1 MSLLIDDDTKML
13 RDSAAGLFADAE
25 PVKALRRQRAA
36 QDVAAAGLGVWPDMV
51 ALGLPGMLLPVEA
64 GGAGLGM
71 MASVQIAEVLGRNLA
86 GGPFLSTVI
95 MGAVALRD
103 SGDAGLLERLASGS
117 LRLGIATDE
126 APRHQPERISCRVRR
141 ESGSLVLTGRKL
153 DVIGGNI
160 ADLLIVSAR
169 DENGLPGLF
178 LVEAGGPGLE
188 INASLGLDT
197 RPAVRVDF
205 NNAPA
210 TPLYAPALAER
221 MLAEMLDAGRLH
233 LAAEMLGVAQAA
245 FDRTV
250 EYLKIRVQFGRPIGS
265 FQALQHRAALL
276 FGALEISRS
285 VVAKAAWTWDHRPA
299 EAPRYV
305 ALAKAKLSAVARHVT
320 AEAVQ
325 LHGGIGVTDDFDLG
339 FYLKRAQRAANQL
352 GDYAFSLERY
362 AELRGL

>member
-25 PVKALRRQRAA
+25 PIKALRRQRAA

-51 ALGLPGMLLPVEA
+51 ALGLPGMLLPVES

-71 MASVQIAEVLGRNLA
+71 MASVQIAELLGRNLA
-86 GGPFLSTVI
+86 GGPFLSTVV
-95 MGAVALRD
+95 MGAVALRG
-103 SGDAGLLERLASGS
+103 SGHAALLERLAAGS
-117 LRLGIATDE
+117 LLLGIAIDE
-126 APRHQPERISCRVRR
+126 TPRHQPEHISSRVQRL
-141 ESGSLVLTGRKL
+141 SGNLVLTGRKL

-160 ADLLIVSAR
+160 AEMLIVSAG

-178 LVEAGGPGLE
+178 LVATSAPGLE
-188 INASLGLDT
+188 INARMGLDT
-197 RPAVRVDF
+197 RPVVSIDF
-205 NNAPA
+205 NSVPA
-210 TPLYAPALAER
+210 TPLHAPELAGKVLE
-221 MLAEMLDAGRLH
+221 EVLDAGRLH
-233 LAAEMLGVAQAA
+233 LAAEMLGVAQEA

-250 EYLKIRVQFGRPIGS
+250 EYLKVRVQFGRPIGS

-276 FGALEISRS
+276 FGALETSRS
-285 VVAKAAWTWDHRPA
+285 VVAKAAWTWDHSPA

-339 FYLKRAQRAANQL
+339 FYVKRAQRAANQL

-362 AELRGL
+362 AQLRGL

>member
-1 MSLLIDDDTKML
+1 MSLLIDDDVKML
-13 RDSAAGLFADAE
+13 RESAAKLFADAE
-25 PVKALRRQRAA
+25 PVKKLRQQRST
-36 QDVAAAGLGVWPDMV
+36 QDVAGAGRGVWQDMV
-51 ALGLPGMLLPVEA
+51 ALGLPGMLLPVAA

-103 SGDAGLLERLASGS
+103 SADAALLERLAAGD
-117 LRLGIATDE
+117 LLLGIATDE
-126 APRHQPERISCRVRR
+126 AARHHPGEISSHVQRG
-141 ESGSLVLTGRKL
+141 SGGFVLSGRKL
-153 DVIGGNI
+153 DIIGGNI

-169 DENGLPGLF
+169 DENGAPGLF
-178 LVEAGGPGLE
+178 LVPAGGPGLD
-188 INASLGLDT
+188 IKTSLGLDT
-197 RPAVRVDF
+197 RPVVSIDF

-210 TPLYAPALAER
+210 TQLCAPDLAVNL
-221 MLAEMLDAGRLH
+221 LAQMLDAGRLH
-233 LAAEMLGVAQAA
+233 LAAEMLGLAQEA

-285 VVAKAAWTWDHRPA
+285 VVAKAAWICDHSPA

-352 GDYAFSLERY
+352 GDYAWSLERY
-362 AELRGL
+362 AQLRGL

>member
-13 RDSAAGLFADAE
+13 RESAARLFADAE

-36 QDVAAAGLGVWPDMV
+36 QDVAGAGRGLWPDMV
-51 ALGLPGMLLPVEA
+51 ALGLPGMLLPADA

-71 MASVQIAEVLGRNLA
+71 MASTQIAEVLGRNLG
-86 GGPFLSTVI
+86 GGPFLSTVV

-103 SGDAGLLERLASGS
+103 SGDAGLLDRLAAGS
-117 LRLGIATDE
+117 LLLGIAVDE
-126 APRHQPERISCRVRR
+126 APRHRPGHISCQVQQK
-141 ESGSLVLTGRKL
+141 SGSLVLTGRKL
-153 DVIGGNI
+153 DVIGGDA
-160 ADLLIVSAR
+160 ADCLIVSAR
-169 DENGLPGLF
+169 DEDGLPGLF
-178 LVEAGGPGLE
+178 LVEAGAAGLK
-188 INASLGLDT
+188 ISASLGLDT
-197 RPAVRVDF
+197 RPVVSIDF
-205 NNAPA
+205 DNAPA
-210 TPLYAPALAER
+210 KPLYAPAASEK
-221 MLAEMLDAGRLH
+221 MLAQMLDAGRLH
-233 LAAEMLGVAQAA
+233 LAAEMLGLAQEA

-250 EYLKIRVQFGRPIGS
+250 EYMKVRVQFGRPIGT

-285 VVAKAAWTWDHRPA
+285 VVTKAAWSWDHAPA

-352 GDYAFSLERY
+352 GDYTFSLERY
-362 AELRGL
+362 AQLRGL